1 MALDVSRYVAWE
13 SIIYPDGGTCVP
25 SRSLRRPGALWRSA
39 AAAASSTCAR
49 PRSQSEALA
58 AVRSFEGHS
67 EAGLCEGLGNMR
79 YADGDR

>member
-1 MALDVSRYVAWE
+1 MAQDVSRYLSWE

-25 SRSLRRPGALWRSA
+25 LELCSAAPTHRAASAARICAVRGGVRSLRPA
-39 AAAASSTCAR
+39 AA
-49 PRSQSEALA
+49 P
-58 AVRSFEGHS
+58 SFEGLS